1 MEAVRIVE
9 MPDRGGDEVDA
20 GATAS
25 GRYTCPTGQPVRAQ
39 IRSTATCIAAS
50 ITWAVFEAAATASIS
65 SRSRWR
71 S

>member
-25 GRYTCPTGQPVRAQ
+25 GEVYVPDRPTVRAQ